1 MPLKKVAGLLSVFG
15 LLLLTLFSGCI
26 GNDYSSVEIV
36 ENSPYPEFIYLN
48 KDMLKVI
55 TNKTSEHQTP
65 DYFFVIFNGAYIDKN
80 NYSKIAVK
88 TPLWRF
94 GSLFADE
101 NIKTK
106 NGMIFLNSDYVQK
119 PDLKYNKPLNYND
132 VIVYNKNY
140 GIFIE
145 IGEEYNYVELITE
158 NLNENRYFMENID
171 DIVGKNIIN
180 RTIIENEDLLLGTY
194 VLENGIPVGDIN
206 NSLFKMNITSTF

>member
-1 MPLKKVAGLLSVFG
+1 MKKVACLLSVFG

-36 ENSPYPEFIYLN
+36 ENSPYPEFIYVN
-48 KDMLKVI
+48 KDMLKVV

-145 IGEEYNYVELITE
+145 IGEEHNYAELITE
-158 NLNENRYFMENID
+158 NLNENRYLMENIG
-171 DIVGKNIIN
+171 DIAGKNIIN
-180 RTIIENEDLLLGTY
+180 RTIIENDDLLLGTY

-206 NSLFKMNITSTF
+206 NSLFKMNITSTS